1 MNIKEQNKS
10 EIEEGNPYEFFFQHL
25 KQTIKWLEK
34 DNSIIF
40 KRNKITQSHYSVLK
54 ILYCHSHRSLRPK
67 EIRSLLFDE
76 KVDLTRIIDKLVK
89 NAFVERI
96 KDSINRREINISLT
110 IEGLTFFEA
119 IAKDIKSPKQLLDH
133 IEIED
138 LKYLNSTL
146 NNIQNHKEKK
156 L

>member
-1 MNIKEQNKS
+1 MSKTNRKIDV
-10 EIEEGNPYEFFFQHL
+10 GNPYENIVQHL

-54 ILYCHSHRSLRPK
+54 ILYCHSQDSLRPK
-67 EIRSLLFDE
+67 EIRSLLLDE

-96 KDSINRREINISLT
+96 KNSMNRREINISLT
-110 IEGLTFFEA
+110 AEGLSFFEA
-119 IAKDIKSPKQLLDH
+119 ISKDIKSPKQLLNH
-133 IEIED
+133 IGIEE
-138 LKYLNSTL
+138 LNHLNSTL
-146 NNIQNHKEKK
+146 NNIRNRKKET